1 MTTEDEDNMDTTNIK
16 EWIQTISTTL
26 KTQTVTNMVDT
37 SHMVE
42 QEQESEQE

>member
-16 EWIQTISTTL
+16 EWIQTISTL